1 MHAHLIT
8 VDIDDPDE
16 AVNGLSE
23 LIPTLKASPG
33 FVAGYWVRLAEG
45 QGASLTVFE
54 NEEQARATAPPVG
67 TVGGGVTV
75 TAVQFGEVL
84 ASA

>member
-8 VDIDDPDE
+8 VDIEDPDE
-16 AVNGLSE
+16 ATDGLAE
-23 LIPTLKASPG
+23 LVPTLRASPG

-45 QGASLTVFE
+45 QGASLTVFDT
-54 NEEQARATAPPVG
+54 EEQARATAPPVG
-67 TVGGGVTV
+67 TRGGGVTV
-75 TAVQFGEVL
+75 TGVQVCEVL